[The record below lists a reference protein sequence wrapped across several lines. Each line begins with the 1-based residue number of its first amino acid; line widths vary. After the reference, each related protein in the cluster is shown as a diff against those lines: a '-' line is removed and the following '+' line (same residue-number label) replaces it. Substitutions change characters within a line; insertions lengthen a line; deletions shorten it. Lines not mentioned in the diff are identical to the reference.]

1 MPGISGVNS
10 QTILNS
16 LVRNQ
21 DNNSHFSILLS
32 AKLLQVQK
40 DDNSAP
46 PNTIDTASSL
56 RTPQVD
62 LRV

>member
-40 DDNSAP
+40 DDNASP
-46 PNTIDTASSL
+46 PSTIDTASSL